1 MKMQERV
8 RIPVKPFKKLPAF
21 SEERQNVGVRNPY
34 ALADAVLGERQDWQG
49 MGIDEKKNVLPIY
62 LIKNQGK
69 RFLLIALDDGVPST
83 ERALEVETED
93 PVTIP
98 EPPPPPTPPVETDED
113 DDIEEEEDENE

>member
-1 MKMQERV
+1 MSDQKLVGHVETDSGSLFIV
-8 RIPVKPFKKLPAF
+8 DGVWKESIPTVFQKSLLF
-21 SEERQNVGVRNPY
+21 EE
-34 ALADAVLGERQDWQG
+34 AL
-49 MGIDEKKNVLPIY
+49 IDEKKNVLPIY